1 MITEQNQITEQ
12 NEITKIMKRRKV
24 DRHCISV
31 SNYLLNWD
39 SHLHFSALL
48 LLQKC
53 YWTYTKKCYIT
64 EQSEITETSVIAHIS

>member
-39 SHLHFSALL
+39 SHLM
-48 LLQKC
+48 
-53 YWTYTKKCYIT
+53 IT
-64 EQSEITETSVIAHIS
+64 EQNEITEQKWNY